1 MFMLLCLVFSVTLF
15 SIQWVVC
22 RTVSKALAI
31 LGVVKLI
38 NLIVNTA
45 VNQLE
50 CYVKSQFSFP
60 LLVEKLHFF
69 HLSFITQETLQQFIK
84 IVVTVLCD
92 IRARQSQFH
101 GYKQQVWDICNTFLL
116 CVALLIFKYWD
127 YSKNQDQKML
137 YVMVLNSRWHM
148 HTFKRQWWRKLSCL
162 TGVAILILRSNNI
175 VYCS

>member
-1 MFMLLCLVFSVTLF
+1 MLLCLVFSVTLF

-50 CYVKSQFSFP
+50 CYVNSQFSFP

-84 IVVTVLCD
+84 NSYNRIV
-92 IRARQSQFH
+92 
-101 GYKQQVWDICNTFLL
+101 
-116 CVALLIFKYWD
+116 
-127 YSKNQDQKML
+127 
-137 YVMVLNSRWHM
+137 
-148 HTFKRQWWRKLSCL
+148 
-162 TGVAILILRSNNI
+162 
-175 VYCS
+175 